1 MQIRK
6 AQMED
11 TPRLNFLLTL
21 LISDEKQ
28 YDESINE
35 NFVVTDMYENFV
47 NDPKRIMLVAE
58 EDEKIIG
65 YLYGYII
72 EGDEVETE
80 TVAKLDALFVEE
92 DYRKMG
98 AAENLIDHFK
108 VWVINHN
115 ISKMVVNVCSANY
128 KAKGLY
134 QKKGF
139 KTTKETM
146 SLEINE
152 YE

>member
-1 MQIRK
+1 MKIRK

-11 TPRLNFLLTL
+11 VPRLNFLLTL
-21 LISDEKQ
+21 LIRDEKQ

-35 NFVVTDMYENFV
+35 NFVVTDMYENLI
-47 NDPKRIMLVAE
+47 NEPKRIILVAE

-72 EGDEVETE
+72 DGDEVQTE
-80 TVAKLDALFVEE
+80 SIAKLDALFVEE
-92 DYRKMG
+92 EYRRMG
-98 AAENLIDHFK
+98 AAEMLIDHFK

-115 ISKMVVNVCSANY
+115 ITGMVVNVCSSNY
-128 KAKGLY
+128 KAKSLY

-146 SLEINE
+146 SLEIK
-152 YE
+152 

>member
-1 MQIRK
+1 MKIRE

-11 TPRLNFLLTL
+11 APRLNFLLTL
-21 LISDEKQ
+21 LIRDEKQ

-35 NFVVTDMYENFV
+35 NFVVTNMYENFI
-47 NDPKRIMLVAE
+47 NDPKRILLVAE
-58 EDEKIIG
+58 EDEKIVG

-72 EGDEVETE
+72 ESDEVQTE
-80 TVAKLDALFVEE
+80 TIAKLDALFVEE
-92 DYRKMG
+92 EHRRMG

-115 ISKMVVNVCSANY
+115 ITGMVVNVCSANY
-128 KAKGLY
+128 KAKSLY
-134 QKKGF
+134 RKKGF

-146 SLEINE
+146 SLEIND

>member
-21 LISDEKQ
+21 LIRDEKQ

-35 NFVVTDMYENFV
+35 NFVVTNMYENFV
-47 NDPKRIMLVAE
+47 NDSKRILLVAE
-58 EDEKIIG
+58 EDDKIIG

-72 EGDEVETE
+72 DGDEVETE
-80 TVAKLDALFVEE
+80 NMAKLDALFVEE
-92 DYRKMG
+92 NYRRLG
-98 AAENLIDHFK
+98 AAENLIDYFK

-128 KAKGLY
+128 KAKNLY

-139 KTTKETM
+139 KTAKETM
-146 SLEINE
+146 ALEIND

>member
-1 MQIRK
+1 MKIRN

-11 TPRLNFLLTL
+11 APRLNFLLTL
-21 LISDEKQ
+21 LIRDEKQ
-28 YDESINE
+28 YDGSINE
-35 NFVVTDMYENFV
+35 NFVVTDMYESFIG
-47 NDPKRIMLVAE
+47 DSKRILFVAE
-58 EDEKIIG
+58 DDEKIIG

-72 EGDEVETE
+72 DGDEVQTE
-80 TVAKLDALFVEE
+80 SIAKLDALFVDEG
-92 DYRKMG
+92 YRRMG
-98 AAENLIDHFK
+98 AAEALIDHFK

-128 KAKGLY
+128 KAKSLY

-146 SLEINE
+146 TLEIK
-152 YE
+152 

>member
-1 MQIRK
+1 MKIRK

-11 TPRLNFLLTL
+11 APRLNFLLTL
-21 LISDEKQ
+21 LIRDEKQ

-35 NFVVTDMYENFV
+35 NFVVTNMYENFI
-47 NDPKRIMLVAE
+47 NDPKRILLVAE
-58 EDEKIIG
+58 EYEKIIG

-72 EGDEVETE
+72 EGDEVQTKSI
-80 TVAKLDALFVEE
+80 AKLDALFVEE

-98 AAENLIDHFK
+98 TAENLIDHFK

-115 ISKMVVNVCSANY
+115 ITGIVVNVCSANY
-128 KAKGLY
+128 KAKSLY

-139 KTTKETM
+139 KTSKETM
-146 SLEINE
+146 SLEIK
-152 YE
+152 